1 MAWRRKGLISKKLW
15 MTSFDVFFSRSNCCT
30 EHRDPPV
37 WAHWYTALVN
47 IKMKWMTVIVF
58 LQYKFSFTD
67 RGIFLK
73 TMHTFSV
80 KSTKV
85 FMISNSQNHTMEG
98 SS

>member
-1 MAWRRKGLISKKLW
+1 